1 MHPPRTQSKEV
12 VAPDVFTVKSSAA
25 TYAAVMSLYPST
37 TRFLRPSFLL
47 PSAASGLSDERF
59 NPRTTRRGHIVRGH
73 RDMWETTRAAQAND
87 RVALDTTGG
96 LQMQQLAVQNH

>member
-59 NPRTTRRGHIVRGH
+59 KNY
-73 RDMWETTRAAQAND
+73 TTRAYCARTQRYVGNNEGRASK
-87 RVALDTTGG
+87 
-96 LQMQQLAVQNH
+96 